1 MPSFQTDPSGF
12 PVLIDPA
19 TGQEFAPEARAPMR
33 QGDGTGIELPEG
45 TTAAQAQAERER
57 RGKRWP
63 SASAARGVPGFGAGA
78 SNSTSGP
85 AQAGQPGHAGGA
97 ERQ

>member
-12 PVLIDPA
+12 PVLIDPD

-45 TTAAQAQAERER
+45 HH
-57 RGKRWP
+57 G
-63 SASAARGVPGFGAGA
+63 GAGA
-78 SNSTSGP
+78 G
-85 AQAGQPGHAGGA
+85 
-97 ERQ
+97 